1 MHGESTRV
9 ENCAIVKI
17 IELRCN
23 CLRGGELE
31 IQIGTD
37 IRLEC

>member
-9 ENCAIVKI
+9 ENRAIVKI

-23 CLRGGELE
+23 CLRGGEL
-31 IQIGTD
+31 GDTD
-37 IRLEC
+37 RN